1 MTRKIDEQ
9 VARKLRGWKSNC
21 KCEYPIESAHH
32 NCPGEFGNC
41 HHANNCSL
49 PPYSTSIE
57 SAWEMVEKIPHF
69 TLYHADIYSAKW
81 KVSWLGL
88 EGVEY
93 AGSDTAPMTICKA
106 FLALK

>member
-1 MTRKIDEQ
+1 MNREIDEQ
-9 VARKLRGWKSNC
+9 VARKLGWKEY
-21 KCEYPIESAHH
+21 KCSYCPKEHLGSPDGIEII
-32 NCPGEFGNC
+32 PR
-41 HHANNCSL
+41 
-49 PPYSTSIE
+49 YSTSIKA
-57 SAWEMVEKIPHF
+57 AWEMVEKIPHF